1 MYTFNVQ
8 YLPHLRPYNRYMCSL
23 MEVPMD
29 TKAFKVSHTNPFA
42 RRYSHH
48 VFLHREPHCLSDQPH
63 VVQVAAVLALVC
75 VWSAELH
82 RRNNKHRDLLPHVA
96 VLSPTP
102 HATDQRTLRSKSWEQ
117 HGRTK
122 YFTW

>member
-1 MYTFNVQ
+1 M
-8 YLPHLRPYNRYMCSL
+8 L
-23 MEVPMD
+23 
-29 TKAFKVSHTNPFA
+29 HTNPFA

-82 RRNNKHRDLLPHVA
+82 RRHNKHHGLLPHVA
-96 VLSPTP
+96 VLSPTTSYRP
-102 HATDQRTLRSKSWEQ
+102 TNLAIKVMGAARKNKILHMVR
-117 HGRTK
+117 
-122 YFTW
+122 